1 MSEMWSSEQIPDQ
14 TGRTAIVTG
23 ANSGLGLATAR
34 ELARHGATVVMACRN
49 LAKGADAKRELEAQ
63 VPGARVEL
71 AGLDLADL
79 SSVAAFAERFR
90 ASSDRR
96 GLDLLVNNAGV
107 MASPR
112 RETKDGFELQ
122 LGTNHLGHFALTARL
137 IGAMEGRADAR
148 VVSVSSNGH
157 KLGRIS
163 FDNLQGERRYFRWNA
178 YNQSKLANLLFAL
191 ELDRRLRAAGSTVK
205 SLAAHPGYAATNLQT
220 AAAPA
225 LDRLIMKFTD
235 ALMSQ
240 SAEAGALPILFAATQ
255 PDLEGGS
262 YAGPDGAGEF
272 RGSPRLSM
280 PTPSARDERTAARLW
295 EVSEQLT
302 GVSFELGANAPA

>member
-1 MSEMWSSEQIPDQ
+1 MSENWSSEQIPDQ

-122 LGTNHLGHFALTARL
+122 LG
-137 IGAMEGRADAR
+137 
-148 VVSVSSNGH
+148 
-157 KLGRIS
+157 
-163 FDNLQGERRYFRWNA
+163 
-178 YNQSKLANLLFAL
+178 
-191 ELDRRLRAAGSTVK
+191 
-205 SLAAHPGYAATNLQT
+205 
-220 AAAPA
+220 
-225 LDRLIMKFTD
+225 
-235 ALMSQ
+235 
-240 SAEAGALPILFAATQ
+240 
-255 PDLEGGS
+255 
-262 YAGPDGAGEF
+262 
-272 RGSPRLSM
+272 
-280 PTPSARDERTAARLW
+280 
-295 EVSEQLT
+295 
-302 GVSFELGANAPA
+302 ANAPA

>member
-1 MSEMWSSEQIPDQ
+1 MSDKWSSEQIPEQ

-23 ANSGLGLATAR
+23 ANSGLGLATTR

-49 LAKGADAKRELEAQ
+49 LAKGTEAKRELEAK
-63 VPGARVEL
+63 VPGARIEL

-79 SSVAAFAERFR
+79 SSVASFAESFR
-90 ASSDRR
+90 ASSDRS
-96 GLDLLVNNAGV
+96 GLDLLINNAGV

-148 VVSVSSNGH
+148 VVTVSSNGH

-163 FDNLQGERRYFRWNA
+163 FDNLQGDRRYFRWNA
-178 YNQSKLANLLFAL
+178 YTQSKLANLLFAL
-191 ELDRRLRAAGSTVK
+191 ELERRLRAAGSTIK

-220 AAAPA
+220 AAPPA
-225 LDRLIMKFTD
+225 LDRLIMKLTD
-235 ALMSQ
+235 AVMSQ

-255 PDLEGGS
+255 PDLQGGS
-262 YAGPDGAGEF
+262 YAGPDGPGEY
-272 RGSPRLSM
+272 RGHPHLST
-280 PTPSARDERTAARLW
+280 PTRNAQDERVAARLW

-302 GVSFELGANAPA
+302 GVSFELGATAAA